1 MTHPIPPGTR
11 DVLPEEMR
19 ELRAIGDR
27 MRAAY
32 EDAGYGE
39 IHTPALEYE
48 EVLLRG
54 DERAAGAR
62 YRTFDDQGAVLALRS
77 DMTIPV
83 ARVVATRYA
92 DAEPPLRFSYVARAW
107 RATDRGVGE
116 PREFLQAGIELI
128 GVPGVEGEA
137 EVVALTIAALDA
149 AGLRRHRVGVGDGAL
164 YRGLLSSF
172 GVPEEAHLPM
182 LEALSR
188 RDLVDLEH
196 QVEALGLDDSDRDLL
211 VRLPQ
216 LRGGPEVLED
226 APGVGGLRSLH
237 EQLEA
242 RGVADRVIF
251 DLGLV
256 RELGYYTG
264 AVFEVY
270 DPAVGF
276 TLGGGGR
283 YDNLIGKFGRELPAC
298 GLAVD
303 VQRRASRAGRGGG
316 ALVSDRVTIAVPR
329 GALFGGTLDL
339 LDGLGMDTSEVRSND
354 RKLLFADIGVVTM
367 RPSDV
372 PTYVEHGSADIGITG
387 KDVLLEQS
395 ERKVYELL
403 DLGYGECEMVVAAPD
418 TGDPIGDA
426 LRRLGRVR
434 IATKY
439 PRVAGAHFAETGR
452 QAEIV
457 EVKGSVELAPLTGLV
472 DGIVD
477 LTATGKTLA
486 ENNLKVFE
494 RITTSTARLIA
505 NPVSHKLKA
514 TEIDAILERLRR

>member
-62 YRTFDDQGAVLALRS
+62 YRSFDDQGAVLALRS
-77 DMTIPV
+77 DMTIPI

-92 DAEPPLRFSYVARAW
+92 EAEPPLRFSYVARAW

-116 PREFLQAGIELI
+116 PREFLQAGMELI
-128 GVPGVEGEA
+128 GVPGAGGEA
-137 EVVALTIAALDA
+137 EVIALTIEGLTA

-164 YRGLLSSF
+164 YRGLLGSF

-196 QVEALGLDDSDRDLL
+196 QVDALGLSREDHDLL
-211 VRLPQ
+211 VRLPG
-216 LRGGPEVLED
+216 LRGGREILDE
-226 APGVGGLRSLH
+226 APGVEGLRSLY
-237 EQLEA
+237 EQLEG

-264 AVFEVY
+264 PVFEVY

-283 YDNLIGKFGRELPAC
+283 YDNLIGKFGRDLPAC

-303 VQRRASRAGRGGG
+303 VQRVHLAQAAEE
-316 ALVSDRVTIAVPR
+316 ALA
-329 GALFGGTLDL
+329 
-339 LDGLGMDTSEVRSND
+339 
-354 RKLLFADIGVVTM
+354 
-367 RPSDV
+367 
-372 PTYVEHGSADIGITG
+372 
-387 KDVLLEQS
+387 
-395 ERKVYELL
+395 
-403 DLGYGECEMVVAAPD
+403 
-418 TGDPIGDA
+418 
-426 LRRLGRVR
+426 
-434 IATKY
+434 
-439 PRVAGAHFAETGR
+439 
-452 QAEIV
+452 
-457 EVKGSVELAPLTGLV
+457 
-472 DGIVD
+472 
-477 LTATGKTLA
+477 
-486 ENNLKVFE
+486 
-494 RITTSTARLIA
+494 
-505 NPVSHKLKA
+505 
-514 TEIDAILERLRR
+514 